1 VRKAGTCEQRRADL
15 GGIDDVDRQG
25 GIIGIRYGTETFGRI
40 VNAVLRVSALGLGQL
55 VAIGLLLFLPAGTFD
70 YWQAWA
76 FLAVFALTAWI
87 PSIYLQVTNPVVLQR
102 RMRSGPIAEGR
113 TVQKI
118 VMIGLYGS
126 LAAICVVSAL
136 DHRFGWSSVPM
147 ALCVIGNVLAGA
159 GLGVAVLVA
168 VQNTYAST
176 TVQVETGQRVVSTG
190 LYGLVRHPMY
200 TGNVLMLVGLPLAL
214 GSFWALAFV
223 MPGVAVL
230 AARIHDEEK
239 LLGDELDGY
248 REYTQKVRSR
258 LIPHMW

>member
-1 VRKAGTCEQRRADL
+1 M
-15 GGIDDVDRQG
+15 
-25 GIIGIRYGTETFGRI
+25 
-40 VNAVLRVSALGLGQL
+40 NAVLKVAALGFGQL
-55 VAIGLLLFLPAGTFD
+55 VAIALLVLVPAGTLD

-76 FLAVFALTAWI
+76 FLAVFALTAWL
-87 PSIYLQVTNPVVLQR
+87 PSVYLQITNPVVLER

-113 TVQKI
+113 GVQKI
-118 VMIGLYGS
+118 VMLGLYGS
-126 LAAICVVSAL
+126 LVAICVVSAL
-136 DHRFGWSSVPM
+136 DHRFGWSSVPP
-147 ALCVIGNVLAGA
+147 ALCVIGNVLAGG
-159 GLGVAVLVA
+159 GLVVTVLVA

-176 TVQVETGQRVVSTG
+176 TVQVETGQTVVSTG

-200 TGNVLMLVGLPLAL
+200 TGNVLILVGLPLAL

-230 AARIHDEEK
+230 ATRIHDEEK

-258 LIPHMW
+258 LIPYMW

>member
-1 VRKAGTCEQRRADL
+1 
-15 GGIDDVDRQG
+15 
-25 GIIGIRYGTETFGRI
+25 
-40 VNAVLRVSALGLGQL
+40 VNAVLKVAVLGVSQL
-55 VAIGLLLFLPAGTFD
+55 VAIALLVFLPAGTLD

-76 FLAVFALTAWI
+76 FLVVFALTALL
-87 PSIYLQVTNPVVLQR
+87 PSIYLQITNPVVLER

-113 TVQKI
+113 AVQKL
-118 VMIGLYGS
+118 VMLGLYGS
-126 LAAICVVSAL
+126 LVAICVVSAL
-136 DHRFGWSSVPM
+136 DHRFGWSSVPL
-147 ALCVIGNVLAGA
+147 ALCVIGNILAGA
-159 GLGVAVLVA
+159 GLVVTVLVA
-168 VQNTYAST
+168 VQNTFAST
-176 TVQVETGQRVVSTG
+176 TVQVETGQTVVSTG

-200 TGNVLMLVGLPLAL
+200 TGNVLILVGLPLAL

-258 LIPHMW
+258 LIPYMW